1 MEFIANET
9 LRTAMENSPVFVEN
23 LNRRCSFSIDATASS
38 SSGVIGCTIKHG
50 NLFQRISCSR
60 STCNDSTKS
69 TAPTTPMSTPNSS
82 QPNSSRPP
90 SPAFPSIP
98 ELSVVDNWLTD
109 PIPSTTY
116 YPSLKYDL
124 MTSSSQPME
133 RVTTSRDQSF
143 P

>member
-9 LRTAMENSPVFVEN
+9 LRTAMENSPAFVEN

-38 SSGVIGCTIKHG
+38 SGTIGCTIKHG
-50 NLFQRISCSR
+50 NLFRRISCHR

-69 TAPTTPMSTPNSS
+69 TASTTPMSTPNSS
-82 QPNSSRPP
+82 QNNSRAP

-98 ELSVVDNWLTD
+98 ELSVVDKWSTS
-109 PIPSTTY
+109 PIPSTTSC
-116 YPSLKYDL
+116 PPLKFDH
-124 MTSSSQPME
+124 MESSSSQPME
-133 RVTTSRDQSF
+133 RVSTSRDQSF